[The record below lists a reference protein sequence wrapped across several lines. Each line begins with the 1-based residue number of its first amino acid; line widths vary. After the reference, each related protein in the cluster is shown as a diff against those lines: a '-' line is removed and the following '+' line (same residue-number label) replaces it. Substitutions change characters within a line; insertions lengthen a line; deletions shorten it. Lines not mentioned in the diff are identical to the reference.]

1 MAAAQVG
8 FGKSTCDPLLTKK
21 PFSEFLSEKTFVLKY

>member
-21 PFSEFLSEKTFVLKY
+21 PFPEF